1 MPIMGEPC
9 DLTLT
14 LTLTLTLG
22 SYDEPVP
29 PDMPIV
35 GEPCD
40 TEVNPECGV
49 GFDDSHF
56 EAVSLPHD
64 FVVPGGL

>member
-1 MPIMGEPC
+1 
-9 DLTLT
+9 
-14 LTLTLTLG
+14 
-22 SYDEPVP
+22 
-29 PDMPIV
+29 MPIV